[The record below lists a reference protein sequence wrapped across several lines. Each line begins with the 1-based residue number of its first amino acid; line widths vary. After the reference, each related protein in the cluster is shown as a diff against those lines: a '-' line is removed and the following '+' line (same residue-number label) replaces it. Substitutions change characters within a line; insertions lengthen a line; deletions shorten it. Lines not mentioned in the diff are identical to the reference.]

1 LRLKKGEFA
10 MRWGVVAAGVAVVV
24 VVGVGIRIASNR
36 GASGGL
42 DMALSHLPPGY
53 AATHGP
59 ISFDPLTG
67 TAHMNG
73 FVLTHNGVAVLTA
86 ADANVTGIGSI
97 AGGVPK
103 RIGHVTLKDISAP
116 AWAAH
121 VDRMEADG
129 LETANMQALSDPAAF
144 VNGKPA
150 WTDRRPILASLK
162 LFGTVV
168 HVPADLAKHV
178 PAYDLSIKRE
188 HVDGVSARPFAFPAS
203 VDAARQPAFTAS
215 VLQAIAIDNAGNE
228 DLKAEIP
235 GSGKLT
241 VQSDTAQ
248 NFDGGRVASYE
259 IDGIGFVSEKT
270 PGTAHFGQLIV
281 TGVDATQLLARLP
294 EFAADPKAAQ
304 QKYGNAM
311 RIESFEMRDGKF
323 DFAHAPLVTLAD
335 MKGATESHSGDFSAS
350 NYTLTNLDIVTTDR
364 ALPDTTR
371 QQLAN
376 FGMADFAI
384 DMHGEGSFDRGT
396 GHLVL
401 KQDDVILKGLGTLH
415 MSFDVDGLQTDST
428 GQTPPAAALLAARV
442 IHASFEWDDAS
453 LTRRLLHMA
462 ALRSGQSDD
471 SLRATLALPLASA
484 SVFFPDQPDVA
495 EQINAF
501 LDGQHSL
508 TVTIAPPAPVSLAEI
523 SAAGAAEKAHMLG
536 VRIVGK

>member
-1 LRLKKGEFA
+1 

-24 VVGVGIRIASNR
+24 VAVVGIRIASNR
-36 GASGGL
+36 GAAGGI
-42 DMALSHLPPGY
+42 DIALSHLPPGY

-67 TAHMNG
+67 TAHLSN
-73 FVLTHNGVAVLTA
+73 FVLTYNGVAVLTA

-103 RIGHVTLKDISAP
+103 RIGHVTLKDLSAP

-121 VDRMEADG
+121 VDRVEADG

-144 VNGKPA
+144 QNGKPA
-150 WTDRRPILASLK
+150 WTDRRPVLASLK
-162 LFGTVV
+162 LFGTVL
-168 HVPADLAKHV
+168 HIPADLTRQV
-178 PAYDLSIKRE
+178 PAYDLSVKRE
-188 HVDGVSARPFAFPAS
+188 HVDGVSARPFAFPA
-203 VDAARQPAFTAS
+203 DLNAARQPAFAAS
-215 VLQAIAIDNAGNE
+215 VLQALAIDNAGNE
-228 DLKAEIP
+228 DTKAEIP
-235 GSGKLT
+235 GIGKLA
-241 VQSDTAQ
+241 VESDTAR

-270 PGTAHFGQLIV
+270 PGSAHFGQLIV
-281 TGVDATQLLARLP
+281 TGVDATELLARLP

-304 QKYGNAM
+304 RKFGNAM
-311 RIESFEMRDGKF
+311 RIEAFELHDGKL
-323 DFAHAPLVTLAD
+323 DFTHAPLVTLVD
-335 MKGATESHSGDFSAS
+335 MKASTESHSGDFSAS

-364 ALPDTTR
+364 AIPDASR

-376 FGMADFAI
+376 FGMADFAV
-384 DMHGEGSFDRGT
+384 DVRGEGSFDRGT
-396 GHLVL
+396 GHMVL
-401 KQDDVILKGLGTLH
+401 KQNDVILKGLGTLH

-428 GQTPPAAALLAARV
+428 GETPPAAALLAARI

-453 LTRRLLHMA
+453 LTRRFLHLA

-471 SLRATLALPLASA
+471 GLRATLALPLASA

-508 TVTIAPPAPVSLAEI
+508 TITIAPPAPVSIAEV
-523 SAAGAAEKAHMLG
+523 SAAGMTEKAHMLG